1 MCVSHSRVIRHTA
14 VRRVCMLGMVRC
26 DSDLRGAPR
35 EAPPPS
41 DVCVCACAC
50 VRACQGFTS
59 LKHTEAD
66 VDATLAAAK
75 RVFARI

>member
-1 MCVSHSRVIRHTA
+1 MYVSHSRVIRHTA

-26 DSDLRGAPR
+26 GSDLRGAPR
-35 EAPPPS
+35 EAPPS
-41 DVCVCACAC
+41 DVRVCVRVC